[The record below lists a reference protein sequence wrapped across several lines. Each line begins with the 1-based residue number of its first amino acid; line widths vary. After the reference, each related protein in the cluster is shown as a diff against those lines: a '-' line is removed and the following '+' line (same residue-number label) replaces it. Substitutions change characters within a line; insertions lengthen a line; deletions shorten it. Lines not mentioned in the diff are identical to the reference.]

1 MESIEA
7 RDILLLV
14 VGWVISKVLDALFGK
29 AKERVTRNQKKK
41 PPQRKQHKRRKRR

>member
-14 VGWVISKVLDALFGK
+14 IGWIISKALDALLSK
-29 AKERVTRNQKKK
+29 AKRKIAQNQKKK
-41 PPQRKQHKRRKRR
+41 PPQRKQQKRRKRK